1 MDRAAFSPSL
11 HLSWFGA
18 WSTVGAA
25 GATVEVSLR
34 QTAHC
39 LIYTS
44 HGKAAVRWMRGGRES
59 RFGVDAGTV
68 RFAPA
73 DDQEHRLVGRCAP
86 GHRFHTLLIPAGH
99 LRPIAEAEGIRRV
112 PELRHSV
119 SADDAVLTA
128 CLQTLS
134 ADPPP
139 GDDAAAAD
147 REVAGLS
154 LVLRLMAMNGCR
166 ATDWSTDASVF
177 DRRMLARLVEA
188 IDADLRSPPS
198 LGALA
203 GLAGTSVSHFVR
215 KFTRSTGLSPQRF
228 VNRRRVRRA
237 FALLQDPSPP
247 LGELARDLGFCS
259 QSHFTRLFSGLTG
272 TTPAR
277 FRRQLRRTI
286 G

>member
-1 MDRAAFSPSL
+1 M
-11 HLSWFGA
+11 
-18 WSTVGAA
+18 
-25 GATVEVSLR
+25 VELGLR
-34 QTAHC
+34 QTSHC

-44 HGKAAVRWMRGGRES
+44 HAKADVRWMRGGRES
-59 RFGVDAGTV
+59 RFRVDAGTV

-73 DDQEHRLVGRCAP
+73 DDAEHVLVGRCAP

-99 LRPIAEAEGIRRV
+99 LGTIAEAEGIRRM

-119 SADDAVLTA
+119 STDDVVLTT

-147 REVAGLS
+147 REVASLS
-154 LVLRLMAMNGCR
+154 LVLRLMAMNGCP
-166 ATDWSTDASVF
+166 APDWSTDASVF
-177 DRRMLARLVEA
+177 DRISLARIVEA

-198 LGALA
+198 LGAMA
-203 GLAGTSVSHFVR
+203 GLAGMSLSHFVR

-228 VNRRRVRRA
+228 VNRRRIRRA
-237 FALLQDPSPP
+237 MAILQDPSLP
-247 LGELARDLGFCS
+247 LGDVARDLGFCS

-277 FRRQLRRTI
+277 FRRQFRRTI